1 MKRYEWKRMRAF
13 CWIYFHSYSACNLHL
28 CFQFFPGSGWK
39 SDMQLYEEIWS
50 VRKECSAH
58 FLHPRAVKFILV
70 LISPGEWKWELLP
83 FIFNYNLTAGAAN
96 IFVMKILNKDGLTP
110 TQLSLIF
117 PLIIYFFAKTRIF
130 LTIYPKI
137 VLYIWL

>member
-13 CWIYFHSYSACNLHL
+13 CWIYFHSYSTCNLHL
-28 CFQFFPGSGWK
+28 CFQFFPGSSWK

-58 FLHPRAVKFILV
+58 FLHPRAVKFIF
-70 LISPGEWKWELLP
+70 PGEWKWELLP